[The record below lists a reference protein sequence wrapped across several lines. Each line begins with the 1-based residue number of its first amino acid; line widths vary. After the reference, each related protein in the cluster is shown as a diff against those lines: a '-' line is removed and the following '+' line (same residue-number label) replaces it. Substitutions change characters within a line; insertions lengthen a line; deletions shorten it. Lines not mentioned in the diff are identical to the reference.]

1 MLEVMRAGG
10 IEKNVLSQMSRSNQI
25 IISRSPVTSA
35 SPLLRLSAMH
45 KQPDTAPAGGFVP
58 YH

>member
-1 MLEVMRAGG
+1 MLEVMRVGG
-10 IEKNVLSQMSRSNQI
+10 IVKNVLSPMSHSNHI
-25 IISRSPVTSA
+25 ITLCSPVTSA

-45 KQPDTAPAGGFVP
+45 KQLYTAPAGGFVP